1 VAARRIILDCDP
13 GIDDAVALL
22 LALASPAELELAAVT
37 CVAGNVPL
45 AQTELN
51 ARRVLTLAGRRDV
64 PVYPGSVRPL
74 MTADA
79 ASAPV
84 HGTDGLG
91 NVALEAPGFAAEP
104 RHAVDFLVESVL
116 AAPPGSLTLCP
127 TGPLTNLAMAIVKA
141 PEIAGRLAEVAIMG
155 GACFRPGNV
164 TPTAEFNFHYDPH
177 AAQIVL
183 SAGLKVTL
191 FPLDVTL
198 QARVNEARIAA
209 VARGG
214 RVAAKA
220 AEMMAVYGGGD
231 AALHDALVVAY
242 LIAPEL
248 FSGLRAH
255 VEVVTAAGPNLGQS
269 VARVRD
275 RHLRGRAPNAL
286 VMTEIDADGF
296 FALLAERLSRL

>member
-22 LALASPAELELAAVT
+22 LALASPAELELAAVA

-45 AQTELN
+45 AQTEFN
-51 ARRVLTLAGRRDV
+51 ARRVLTLAAHPEV
-64 PVYPGSVRPL
+64 PVYPGCVRPL
-74 MTADA
+74 MAAAGTA
-79 ASAPV
+79 APV
-84 HGTDGLG
+84 HGADGLG
-91 NVALEAPGFAAEP
+91 NVALEPPAFAV
-104 RHAVDFLVESVL
+104 RQQHAVDFLVECIL
-116 AAPPGSLTLCP
+116 AAPPGSLTLCA
-127 TGPLTNLAMAIVKA
+127 TGPLSNVAMAIVKA
-141 PEIAGRLAEVAIMG
+141 PEIVGRLAEVVIMG
-155 GACFRPGNV
+155 GACFGPGNA

-177 AAQIVL
+177 AAEIVL
-183 SAGLKVTL
+183 SAGLEVTL

-198 QARVNEARIAA
+198 QARIDEARLAA

-231 AALHDALVVAY
+231 AALHDALVIAY
-242 LIAPEL
+242 LIAPGL

-255 VEVVTAAGPNLGQS
+255 VEVVTAAGPTFGQS

-275 RHLRGRAPNAL
+275 KHLAGRKTNAL
-286 VMTEIDADGF
+286 VMTGIDDDGF
-296 FALLAERLSRL
+296 FALLAERLGRL